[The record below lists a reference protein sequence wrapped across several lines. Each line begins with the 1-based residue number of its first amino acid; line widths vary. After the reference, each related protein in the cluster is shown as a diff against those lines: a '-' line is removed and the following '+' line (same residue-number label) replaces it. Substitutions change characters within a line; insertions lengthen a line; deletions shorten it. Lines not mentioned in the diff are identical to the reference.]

1 MQDPLAN
8 AVLHES
14 SSQLWKGIV
23 SFVTAQPLGSLQGR
37 GEWES
42 AFRQVQQPR
51 ALCASAFGFHRNP
64 YFSLEQAI
72 EVSIF

>member
-1 MQDPLAN
+1 MQDPLAS

-42 AFRQVQQPR
+42 ASRQVQQPR
-51 ALCASAFGFHRNP
+51 ALCASAFGLHRNP